1 MCTKPALHATTKI
14 ATDPAWG
21 SVVKDA
27 LRHFRV
33 ANHCG
38 FVHFGASWC
47 VSAIR
52 QYARFESFNIMAKT
66 NIGMQNI
73 GTAAAENLCN
83 ANKLCCAPNLWEKCF

>member
-38 FVHFGASWC
+38 FVHFGAS
-47 VSAIR
+47 
-52 QYARFESFNIMAKT
+52 
-66 NIGMQNI
+66 
-73 GTAAAENLCN
+73 
-83 ANKLCCAPNLWEKCF
+83 